1 MRTTAIS
8 NTSGISN
15 KSFSDE
21 MRKINRGMSQIGNNQ
36 RKMMAQIAGRSKKGR
51 HDMSC

>member
-15 KSFSDE
+15 KSFTDE
-21 MRKINRGMSQIGNNQ
+21 MKKINRGMS
-36 RKMMAQIAGRSKKGR
+36 
-51 HDMSC
+51 